1 MSLKTRGFLVLAIG
15 TTMGLALSLGGHLR
29 ADRAAQETHNAGL
42 SEEQARQIAEVMDRV
57 RAEYVEPID
66 DDTLIEGAIRGI
78 VGALDQHSQYLGPK
92 EYEDVRISATGSY
105 TGVGLEVGIR
115 DAAVT
120 VLSPMQDSPAA
131 KAGVQAGDII
141 VMVDD
146 KAIDAG
152 DLPGTVAALRGRPGS
167 DVDIVVSRPGEDELQ
182 TIRVTREHI
191 RMSSVQAELL
201 DTAVAYVRVRQFN
214 DETAREISG
223 EIERLRGGAE
233 PIAGAVLDIR
243 NNPGGV
249 LESAVAVSDL
259 FLDSGMIVSGEG
271 RNGNSRFAYD
281 AQSGD
286 ILHGIPIIVLVNKQ
300 SASAA
305 EIVAGALQDHHRA
318 TILGT
323 QTYGKGVVQTVMPLT
338 HGRAIKLTTSQYMTP
353 SGARING
360 TGITPDVVV
369 DDDRAHPYHAIL
381 SRTDTENDPQL
392 LEALRQLQSL
402 RLVRSDTE

>member
-1 MSLKTRGFLVLAIG
+1 MSLKIRGFLVIAIG
-15 TTMGLALSLGGHLR
+15 TTMGLALSLGGQWR
-29 ADRAAQETHNAGL
+29 ADRAAQESRGPGL
-42 SEEQARQIAEVMDRV
+42 SEEQSQQIAEVMDRV

-78 VGALDQHSQYLGPK
+78 VGTLDQHSQYLGPK
-92 EYEDVRISATGSY
+92 EYEDIRISATGSY
-105 TGVGLEVGIR
+105 TGVGLEVGVR

-120 VLSPMQDSPAA
+120 VLAPMQDSPAG
-131 KAGVQAGDII
+131 KAGLQAGDII

-146 KAIDAG
+146 KAIEAG
-152 DLPGTVAALRGRPGS
+152 DLPGAVASLRGRPGS
-167 DVDIVVSRPGEDELQ
+167 DVEIVVSRPGEDELR

-191 RMSSVQAELL
+191 RLSSVQAELL
-201 DTAVAYVRVRQFN
+201 DKSVAYLSVRQFN
-214 DETAREISG
+214 DETARDISG
-223 EIERLRGGAE
+223 EIEKLRVDA
-233 PIAGAVLDIR
+233 PSITGAVLDMR

-259 FLDSGMIVSGEG
+259 FLDSGVIVSGAG
-271 RNGNSRFAYD
+271 RNSGSRFEYD
-281 AQSGD
+281 AHDGD
-286 ILHGIPIIVLVNKQ
+286 ILYGIPIVVLVNNQ

-318 TILGT
+318 TIVGT

-338 HGRAIKLTTSQYMTP
+338 RGRAIKLTTSQYMTP

-369 DDDRAHPYHAIL
+369 NDDRAHPYHAIL
-381 SRTDTENDPQL
+381 SQADTNNDPQL

>member
-1 MSLKTRGFLVLAIG
+1 MSLKIRGFLVLAIG
-15 TTMGLALSLGGHLR
+15 TTMGLALSLGGQLR
-29 ADRAAQETHNAGL
+29 ADKAAQETKSPGL
-42 SEEQARQIAEVMDRV
+42 SAEQARQIAEVMDRV

-78 VGALDQHSQYLGPK
+78 VGSLDQHSQYLGPK
-92 EYEDVRISATGSY
+92 EYEDIRISATGSY

-120 VLSPMQDSPAA
+120 VLAPMQDSPAG

-146 KAIDAG
+146 TAIDAG
-152 DLPGTVAALRGRPGS
+152 DLPGAVEALRGRPGS

-191 RMSSVQAELL
+191 HLSSVQAELL
-201 DTAVAYVRVRQFN
+201 DQSVAYLRVRQFN
-214 DETAREISG
+214 DETAGDISK
-223 EIERLRGGAE
+223 EVEKLRGAE
-233 PIAGAVLDIR
+233 LPINGAVLDMR

-259 FLDSGMIVSGEG
+259 FLESGVIVSGAG
-271 RNGNSRFAYD
+271 RNSNSRFEYD
-281 AQSGD
+281 AHDGD
-286 ILHGIPIIVLVNKQ
+286 ILHGIPIVVLVNSQ

-338 HGRAIKLTTSQYMTP
+338 NGRAIKLTTSQYMTP

-369 DDDRAHPYHAIL
+369 NDDRAHPYHAII
-381 SRTDTENDPQL
+381 RRADTDNDPQL

-402 RLVRSDTE
+402 RLVRSDPE

>member
-1 MSLKTRGFLVLAIG
+1 MSLKIRGLLVLAIG
-15 TTMGLALSLGGHLR
+15 TTMGLALSLGGQLR
-29 ADRAAQETHNAGL
+29 ADKAAQGASRPGL
-42 SEEQARQIAEVMDRV
+42 SAEQASQIAEVMERV

-92 EYEDVRISATGSY
+92 EYEDIRISATGSY

-115 DAAVT
+115 EEAVT
-120 VLSPMQDSPAA
+120 VLAPMQDSPAD

-146 KAIDAG
+146 KAIEAG
-152 DLPGTVAALRGRPGS
+152 DLPGAVAALRGRPGS
-167 DVDIVVSRPGEDELQ
+167 DVDIVVSRPGADELQ

-191 RMSSVQAELL
+191 RLSSVHSELL
-201 DTAVAYVRVRQFN
+201 DKTVAYLRVRQFN
-214 DETAREISG
+214 DQTARDISG
-223 EIERLRGGAE
+223 EIERLRASE
-233 PIAGAVLDIR
+233 QAPSGAVLDLR

-249 LESAVAVSDL
+249 LEAAVAVSDL
-259 FLDSGMIVSGEG
+259 FLDSGLIVSGEG
-271 RNGNSRFAYD
+271 RNSDSRFSYD
-281 AQSGD
+281 AHDGD
-286 ILHGIPIIVLVNKQ
+286 ILHGVPIVVLVNNQ

-353 SGARING
+353 SGAKING

-381 SRTDTENDPQL
+381 SRADTDDDPQL
-392 LEALRQLQSL
+392 LEALRQLQNL